1 MATHDRDIV
10 DKMKKRVV
18 PTRNYVVVF
27 IISIITMIALVL
39 FSVYYK
45 NQKKYEN
52 EMNQPMGFLAEIN
65 SEELDNYIVENHSI
79 MIYISNSTISDDN
92 IQNEVRNQV
101 EKNNY
106 SQDIIYLDMKDL
118 TEDFYER
125 LAKTYFDKD
134 LTNTNIVTNSILFVK
149 DGIIV
154 DILNIDEK
162 NVKTLSKY
170 IEREFYK

>member
-1 MATHDRDIV
+1 
-10 DKMKKRVV
+10 MKKRVV

-39 FSVYYK
+39 FSIYYK

-52 EMNQPMGFLAEIN
+52 EINQPMGFLAEIN

-92 IQNEVRNQV
+92 IQNEVRKQV

>member
-1 MATHDRDIV
+1 
-10 DKMKKRVV
+10 MKKRVV

>member
-1 MATHDRDIV
+1 
-10 DKMKKRVV
+10 MKKRVV

-39 FSVYYK
+39 FSIYYK

-92 IQNEVRNQV
+92 IQNEVRKQV

-134 LTNTNIVTNSILFVK
+134 LTNTNIVTNSILFIK